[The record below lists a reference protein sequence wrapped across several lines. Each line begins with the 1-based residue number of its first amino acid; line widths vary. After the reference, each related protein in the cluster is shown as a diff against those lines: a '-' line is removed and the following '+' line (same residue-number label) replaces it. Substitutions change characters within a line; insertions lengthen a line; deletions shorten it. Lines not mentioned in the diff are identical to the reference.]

1 MKDEDELESTTNS
14 MAPTEEEMI
23 KLGEDMENMETNAQV
38 IENGMI
44 PDPVQ

>member
-1 MKDEDELESTTNS
+1 MKDELESTTNS
-14 MAPTEEEMI
+14 MAPTEKEMI

-38 IENGMI
+38 IENGMV

>member
-1 MKDEDELESTTNS
+1 MKADLKETTNS

-23 KLGEDMENMETNAQV
+23 KLGEDMERMKTNAEV